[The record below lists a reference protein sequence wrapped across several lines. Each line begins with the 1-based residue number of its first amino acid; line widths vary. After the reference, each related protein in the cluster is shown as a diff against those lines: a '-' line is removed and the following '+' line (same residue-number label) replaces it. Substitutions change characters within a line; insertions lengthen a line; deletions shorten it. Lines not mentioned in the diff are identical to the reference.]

1 MSQSSMHD
9 VSGDSLP
16 TILRAVVT
24 AVVAIFDTRGDL
36 LVENALNLR
45 FLSDWRQKAG
55 GGRTGEALWTTMP
68 VLMKNNTV
76 VESMSYQQC
85 IGNLLGQAGG
95 DISRFFPEHGVH
107 KSGYLK

>member
-1 MSQSSMHD
+1 M
-9 VSGDSLP
+9 
-16 TILRAVVT
+16 
-24 AVVAIFDTRGDL
+24 VAIFDTRGDL

-85 IGNLLGQAGG
+85 IGNLLGQAISG
-95 DISRFFPEHGVH
+95 DLGSFQNMGFINPGT
-107 KSGYLK
+107 